1 MFKASIFEMTVGENG
16 MEYFILHIY
25 CEDKAFSMREEY
37 YNHYNE
43 HFLSEENSLALCSCS
58 IQVC

>member
-1 MFKASIFEMTVGENG
+1 MTVGENG